1 METGGMPPEGVTM
14 LSRYHNVD
22 GSGGF
27 AIADT
32 ESSTALADWA
42 LDWNGLIDVTITP
55 IMDDE
60 TISGALGK
68 HLS

>member
-1 METGGMPPEGVTM
+1 M

-32 ESSTALADWA
+32 ESFAALADWA
-42 LDWNGLIDVTITP
+42 LD
-55 IMDDE
+55 
-60 TISGALGK
+60 
-68 HLS
+68 

>member
-1 METGGMPPEGVTM
+1 
-14 LSRYHNVD
+14 
-22 GSGGF
+22 
-27 AIADT
+27 
-32 ESSTALADWA
+32 

-68 HLS
+68 HFS